1 MMSNNFSVF
10 EIRGYNI
17 RLELEKD
24 PDWIYKPILKTN
36 TKTTYDSDGI
46 QQNIL
51 EEYEQLEEDDWY
63 KTTTSNK
70 SRHTFFQQFLYK
82 FMRIS

>member
-10 EIRGYNI
+10 EIRGYNM

-51 EEYEQLEEDDWY
+51 EEYEQLEKDD
-63 KTTTSNK
+63 
-70 SRHTFFQQFLYK
+70 
-82 FMRIS
+82 

>member
-1 MMSNNFSVF
+1 M
-10 EIRGYNI
+10 

-51 EEYEQLEEDDWY
+51 DEYEQLENDD
-63 KTTTSNK
+63 
-70 SRHTFFQQFLYK
+70 
-82 FMRIS
+82 